1 MPRVGYTTTCRRSL
15 VGSFNRF
22 PRRTLAGSVRH
33 RVAPPEPHHLPFERY
48 QSNGSIFELATVID
62 VGFKSGHDAEQFARR
77 GDRFVPRRGDRLVP
91 RRGDRLAR
99 RHAG

>member
-62 VGFKSGHDAEQFARR
+62 VGFKSAMTPNNSHGAVIDSSHGAVIDSSHGAVI
-77 GDRFVPRRGDRLVP
+77 D
-91 RRGDRLAR
+91 
-99 RHAG
+99 